1 MSFPKDFV
9 WGAAASSYQ
18 IEGAATIDGKGL
30 SIWDIF
36 CQSPGK
42 IIENCSG
49 EIACDHYHRFEEDIQ
64 LMARIGLR
72 AYRLSISWPRVL
84 PEGRGRINA
93 KGLSFY
99 DRLIDSLLSHNIEP
113 WVTLFHWDYPYQLY
127 HQGGW
132 LNSDSSDW
140 FADYTKVVV
149 DKLSDRVR
157 YWISLNEPQ
166 CFIGFGYQTGNHAPG
181 FTLPLLEVL
190 RIAHNVLLAHG
201 KATQVIRS
209 SARKSPRVGIA
220 LVGIVK
226 MPKTESSADI
236 NFARDA
242 TFAIV
247 EKNVWNNSWF
257 TDPMILGHYPK
268 DGLKLFE
275 AVLPRIQSSDM
286 KTIGQELDFC
296 GINVYFGEYAKITND
311 SIITSC
317 YPGKGHTT
325 MGWPVT
331 PEVLYWGPKF
341 FYERYKLPIVI
352 TENGMANCDWIH
364 SDDKVHDPQRIDFLT
379 RHLIQIKRS
388 INDGIPVKGYF
399 VWSILDNFE
408 WIFGFQQ
415 RFGLIYVDY
424 SNQKRIL
431 KDSAFW
437 YQKIINT
444 NGQCVINENS

>member
-1 MSFPKDFV
+1 MSFPTDFV
-9 WGAAASSYQ
+9 WGAASSSYQ
-18 IEGAATIDGKGL
+18 IEGATNIDGKGL

-42 IIENCSG
+42 IAENFSG

-64 LMARIGLR
+64 LMARIGMQ

-99 DRLIDSLLSHNIEP
+99 DRLIDSLLSHKIEP

-132 LNSDSSDW
+132 LNSDSSNW

-157 YWISLNEPQ
+157 YWITLNEPQ
-166 CFIGFGYQTGNHAPG
+166 CFIGFGYQTGKHAPG
-181 FTLPLLEVL
+181 LTLPLSEVL
-190 RIAHNVLLAHG
+190 RAAHNVLLAHG
-201 KATQVIRS
+201 KATQVIRA
-209 SARKSPRVGIA
+209 SARKSPRVGPA
-220 LVGIVK
+220 LVGLVK
-226 MPKTESSADI
+226 MPKTESSAYI
-236 NFARDA
+236 NLAQDA

-247 EKNVWNNSWF
+247 EKNVLNNTWF

-275 AVLPRIQSSDM
+275 LALPRIQGSDM
-286 KTIGQELDFC
+286 KTISQELDFC
-296 GINVYFGEYAKITND
+296 GINVYFGEYAKATND
-311 SIITSC
+311 RKITSC
-317 YPGKGHTT
+317 PPGRGQTT

-341 FYERYKLPIVI
+341 FYERYKLPIVV
-352 TENGMANCDWIH
+352 TENGMANCDWVH
-364 SDDKVHDPQRIDFLT
+364 SDNKVHDPQRIDFLT

-388 INDGIPVKGYF
+388 INDGIPTKGYF

-408 WIFGFQQ
+408 WTFGFQQ

-431 KDSAFW
+431 KDSALW
-437 YQKIINT
+437 YQQIINT